1 MAARAG
7 GEPVVVVTGG
17 NRGIGFEICRQ
28 LAARGAR
35 VVLTARNAEAGA
47 AAVKKL
53 AAQKLEATLHRLDV
67 TDDKSIAAL
76 HDFLQDTYGHVDVL
90 INNAGIIAK
99 GDAPA
104 LKVELAA
111 VRETLETNA
120 LGPLHLAQTLV
131 PLLKKGTSPRIVNM
145 SSGMGALTDN
155 DGGYAAYR
163 MSKTAINAV
172 TAILSAE
179 RRGSGQLGVPRLGQD
194 RYGRSACH
202 ARRRRRRRYR
212 GMARARRAR
221 KAYREVRARPQGYSV
236 VRRCSAVPAPLPDII
251 KNAQAFAVHYCNRHG
266 RRRLVSGWGRTSAGE
281 THLSAVS
288 RRRRTTRAV
297 WRLFV
302 VGRFR
307 RAGSGRQD
315 LGEVVAQMLRT
326 RHVAEKPAPFSGR
339 CVCSDDRRSSIGPPS
354 A

>member
-1 MAARAG
+1 VSAVARAG

-53 AAQKLEATLHRLDV
+53 AAQKLAVTFHPLDV
-67 TDDKSIAAL
+67 TDAKSVAAL
-76 HDFLQDTYGHVDVL
+76 RDFLQETYGHVDVL
-90 INNAGIIAK
+90 TNNAGIIAK

-111 VRETLETNA
+111 VRETVETNA

-179 RRGSGQLGVPRLGQD
+179 LRGAIAVNSVCPGWVKTDMGGPHATRDVADGADTAVWLALDAPEKLTGKILSLPGGCNLHLACAPGLFRLISQRNFHG
-194 RYGRSACH
+194 RAATFAAHGRSRHLA
-202 ARRRRRRRYR
+202 
-212 GMARARRAR
+212 
-221 KAYREVRARPQGYSV
+221 V
-236 VRRCSAVPAPLPDII
+236 AVPPT
-251 KNAQAFAVHYCNRHG
+251 G
-266 RRRLVSGWGRTSAGE
+266 
-281 THLSAVS
+281 
-288 RRRRTTRAV
+288 
-297 WRLFV
+297 
-302 VGRFR
+302 
-307 RAGSGRQD
+307 
-315 LGEVVAQMLRT
+315 
-326 RHVAEKPAPFSGR
+326 
-339 CVCSDDRRSSIGPPS
+339 DR
-354 A
+354 